1 MTCEIPLAVILGCAG
16 TKLTSQEQQ
25 LFKEIN
31 PFGLILFARNCANP
45 DQIKALTS
53 QFRDVIGQKNAPV
66 FIDQEGGRVT
76 RLKQPWWRHPP
87 PAHKFVE
94 LANAKG
100 DDVAIKAIRLNS
112 RLIAKDLKTMGIS
125 VNCAPVLDIHVNSA
139 DPIVGDRAL
148 GGDIERIEK
157 LGAALCSGLL
167 SDSVLPVIKHIPGH
181 GRALVDSHRALP
193 TVDAQIEQ
201 LMEMD
206 FEPFR
211 RLNKMPLA
219 MTAHVIFS
227 KIDGHYPATVSPKVI
242 EEVIRGYIAF
252 DGLLISDDLS
262 MQALSGDFKERA
274 KAALG
279 AGCDVVLHCNG
290 KMDEMVS
297 VVAGAQPM
305 TDTAC
310 RRWLTAVDLLPKI
323 EPLDPIETLAQFNHL
338 MKI

>member
-1 MTCEIPLAVILGCAG
+1 MTCNIPLAVILGCG
-16 TKLTSQEQQ
+16 SVTLTDEEQK
-25 LFKEIN
+25 LFKETN
-31 PFGLILFARNCANP
+31 PFGLILFARNCANS
-45 DQIKALTS
+45 DQIKALIG
-53 QFRDVIGQKNAPV
+53 QFRDVIGKKNAPV

-76 RLKQPWWRHPP
+76 RLGPPYWRHPP
-87 PAHKFVE
+87 PAHNFVK
-94 LANAKG
+94 LAKAKG
-100 DDVAIKAIRLNS
+100 DEVAIKATRLNS
-112 RLIAKDLKTMGIS
+112 LLIAKDLKTMGIS
-125 VNCAPVLDIHVNSA
+125 VNCAPVLDIQVNKA

-148 GGDIERIEK
+148 GGDIGRIEK
-157 LGAALCSGLL
+157 LSAALCAGLL
-167 SDSVLPVIKHIPGH
+167 SGSVLPVIKHIPGH
-181 GRALVDSHRALP
+181 GRASVDSHKALP
-193 TVDAQIEQ
+193 TVDTSIEQ
-201 LMEMD
+201 LMETD

-211 RLNKMPLA
+211 RMNKMPLA

-227 KIDGHYPATVSPKVI
+227 KIDEHYPATVSPKVI

-262 MQALSGDFKERA
+262 MQALSGAFKERA